1 MEGGLL
7 QSWARREKK
16 KREGKREPSSYF
28 TKGLTNL
35 NSNTTLNSNK

>member
-16 KREGKREPSSYF
+16 RGREKENLLAILQ
-28 TKGLTNL
+28 KG
-35 NSNTTLNSNK
+35 SQI